1 MINVF
6 QKNIKFN
13 PKAMEH
19 KTPLDTNVLE
29 DNLKLFYNESMWY
42 VVLVL
47 DSYISCEIRLKL
59 EILCK
64 STPRLD
70 EFIVNEFQIVLGDI
84 D

>member
-29 DNLKLFYNESMWY
+29 DNLKLSCNESM
-42 VVLVL
+42 
-47 DSYISCEIRLKL
+47 
-59 EILCK
+59 
-64 STPRLD
+64 
-70 EFIVNEFQIVLGDI
+70 
-84 D
+84 